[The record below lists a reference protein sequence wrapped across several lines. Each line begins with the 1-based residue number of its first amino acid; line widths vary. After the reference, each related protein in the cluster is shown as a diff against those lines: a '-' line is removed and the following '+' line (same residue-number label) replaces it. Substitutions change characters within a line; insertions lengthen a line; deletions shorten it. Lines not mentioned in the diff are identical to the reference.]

1 MTATN
6 AQVHSLVTYFLN
18 AFKSKYDTA
27 PKDFNRY
34 RDKWGFQG
42 MIEDYGME
50 RSKAIIDY
58 YFSTNKHYHP
68 TNYLLFNYEKLNN
81 AMLEREE
88 DEANRKK
95 LREESR
101 KRVEEWRRRLNEQQ

>member
-1 MTATN
+1 MAVTN

-18 AFKSKYDTA
+18 AFKAKYNAA

-42 MIEDYGME
+42 MIEDFGVDG
-50 RSKAIIDY
+50 SKKIIDY
-58 YFSTNKHYHP
+58 YFETARSYHP

-88 DEANRKK
+88 DEKK
-95 LREESR
+95 RAQLRAESR
-101 KRVEEWRRRLNEQQ
+101 KRVEEWRRLNEQQ